1 LSGIFLTFEGLD
13 GSGKTT
19 QLQLLVAALRARGFE
34 VVPTREP
41 GGTFLGQK
49 LRGVLLDEDLGVAP
63 LTELLLFAADRA
75 QHLEVVVRPAIETG
89 KIVISD
95 RYADATVAYQGAGR
109 GFPAEVIRQTIEL
122 ATGGLKPDL
131 TLFFDLTTETAFA
144 RTNRR
149 ADQGTELNR
158 LDKEAVDFFERVRR
172 SYLQIAA
179 EEPERFRV
187 IDANGSIEEIQIEV
201 LKIINDFLKLRNYD

>member
-109 GFPAEVIRQTIEL
+109 GFPAEVIWQTIEL

>member
-1 LSGIFLTFEGLD
+1 MSGIFLTFEGLD

-109 GFPAEVIRQTIEL
+109 GFPAEVIRQTVEL

>member
-1 LSGIFLTFEGLD
+1 MSGIFLTFEGLD

-19 QLQLLVAALRARGFE
+19 QLQLLVAVLRARGFE

-109 GFPAEVIRQTIEL
+109 GFPAEVIRQTVEL

>member
-109 GFPAEVIRQTIEL
+109 GFPAEVIRQTVEL

>member
-1 LSGIFLTFEGLD
+1 MSGIFLTFEGLD

-75 QHLEVVVRPAIETG
+75 QHLEAVVRPAIETG

-109 GFPAEVIRQTIEL
+109 GFPAEVIRQTVEL

-131 TLFFDLTTETAFA
+131 TLFFDLTTETAYA